1 MNHHDEEF
9 KNILNKVFKK
19 NITVKNFHIQI
30 SSNLKKQLF
39 TTYTLYKQYQD
50 KQDKQDIINLTQS
63 IYTLKLHLLLYKLYN
78 VKHVVQYGGYIIDH
92 MKKYYK
98 QRRLTHQIKNI
109 ERHHHYI
116 GISDVQK
123 TIKQYKDE
131 IQKLIKPVENDIS
144 ILYGMCYKYLSKYI
158 EYINSIDISY
168 SPDENQFSYNSRS
181 VLKSDYTKNYYT
193 IKFYI
198 EFMVSFIEQL
208 VDLFISTL
216 IAKPSIQKY
225 EEKLIIEDELNF
237 QKLYLSYLHETDM
250 FAVNKSTSKSKAS
263 PQINNSNKSSNEI
276 PRGYNII
283 KTDKG
288 YKLGNTFGGKPRR
301 RSKTSKAL

>member
-1 MNHHDEEF
+1 VE
-9 KNILNKVFKK
+9 
-19 NITVKNFHIQI
+19 
-30 SSNLKKQLF
+30 
-39 TTYTLYKQYQD
+39 
-50 KQDKQDIINLTQS
+50 
-63 IYTLKLHLLLYKLYN
+63 
-78 VKHVVQYGGYIIDH
+78 HVVQYGGYIIDH

-109 ERHHHYI
+109 ERRHLI

-123 TIKQYKDE
+123 AINQYKDE
-131 IQKLIKPVENDIS
+131 IQKLIKPIENDIS

-168 SPDENQFSYNSRS
+168 SPDENQFRYNSRN
-181 VLKSDYTKNYYT
+181 VTKNYYT

-208 VDLFISTL
+208 VDRFISTL